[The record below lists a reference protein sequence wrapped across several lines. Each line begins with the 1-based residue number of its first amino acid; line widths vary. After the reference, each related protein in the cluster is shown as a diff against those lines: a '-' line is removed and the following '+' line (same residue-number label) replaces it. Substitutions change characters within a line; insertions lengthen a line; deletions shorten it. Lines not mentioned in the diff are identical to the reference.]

1 MNILFS
7 LFAVLLIIVTVI
19 IGVETAQLELL
30 FGVIFP
36 YAAVAT
42 FLLGIIYRVVKW
54 ARSPVPLKS
63 LQLQVNK
70 NL

>member
-7 LFAVLLIIVTVI
+7 FFAVLLIIVTVI
-19 IGVETAQLELL
+19 IGVETPQLEFL

-42 FLLGIIYRVVKW
+42 FLLE
-54 ARSPVPLKS
+54 LFTM
-63 LQLQVNK
+63 
-70 NL
+70 